1 MPSKTKTFNDLF
13 GYLANKQV
21 NVKRTAKNERW
32 IVGSDTVANWTD
44 TYEIIMPARASVE
57 HNLLMAG
64 KFAHPVITYFARVK
78 NALADKHAHAY
89 DVKQTMG
96 KPVPVNTRYSNVIS
110 GALSA
115 FEYARGAKVASQHY
129 LNDGILQA
137 SLKALAKEYKEKT
150 DLSYP
155 EDSYRHDGLASFQ
168 MDLVARLLGS
178 KPIAKS
184 SVDLSSV
191 TPLSDED
198 CEDENLRSTFTRFV
212 YELERLIDEG
222 EEPKKEPKRKGG
234 DRRTDTGPVDRD
246 RKGEPQEVDP
256 DPDVEPDKK
265 DGSNG
270 GTRVSNKGYKSIEDA
285 IERDVRQAAREFE
298 QLKDKPPA
306 EVVEEVDHEAD
317 QYQLDKILE
326 EFSRL
331 PLKVRKQRSWV
342 PAYDM
347 DGIVPPEFNEGSAF
361 KTTGYVTPDA
371 WRMSLGKTNVFD
383 SNVDDEYPEIVVLAD
398 CSSSTRDPI
407 TKNPFGFNVIA
418 EAIWS
423 LSAQLL
429 QLSPNCK
436 SYGYSG
442 RRYGV
447 DIIEGQTSG
456 KIPADI
462 KWVAQ
467 GGTPT
472 SAAMNWAIQ
481 TLDPEATV
489 VVITDGHPD
498 PSSAAFARHLRNQGN
513 KIVTVLVTPDKR
525 GRTQNLLR
533 RFGSDM
539 ACVFNPT
546 DPESIKAVSHLFAQ
560 LDA

>member
-1 MPSKTKTFNDLF
+1 MPFKTKTFNDLF
-13 GYLANKQV
+13 GYLANKHV

-64 KFAHPVITYFARVK
+64 KFAHPVLAYFRRVQ
-78 NALADKHAHAY
+78 NALVEKHASVY
-89 DVKQTMG
+89 DMKQVMG
-96 KPVPVNTRYSNVIS
+96 QPVPVNTRYSNVIS

-137 SLKALAKEYKEKT
+137 SLKTLAKEYAEKT
-150 DLSYP
+150 DLSYA
-155 EDSYRHDGLASFQ
+155 EDSYKPDGLASFQ
-168 MDLVARLLGS
+168 MDLIAKLLGV
-178 KPIAKS
+178 KPIANS

-191 TPLSDED
+191 TQLSDED
-198 CEDENLRSTFTRFV
+198 CEDENLQPTFTRFV
-212 YELERLIDEG
+212 YELEGLLELG
-222 EEPKKEPKRKGG
+222 ETKEPKKEPKRKGG
-234 DRRTDTGPVDRD
+234 NRRTDTGPVDKD
-246 RKGEPQEVDP
+246 RKGEPQEVD
-256 DPDVEPDKK
+256 VEPDKQ
-265 DGSNG
+265 DGNDD
-270 GTRVSNKGYKSIEDA
+270 GTGVSNKGDKSIEDA

-306 EVVEEVDHEAD
+306 EVVEEVDQEND
-317 QYQLDKILE
+317 QYQLNKVLE
-326 EFSRL
+326 EAELL
-331 PLKVRKQRSWV
+331 PLRVIKQRSWI

-347 DGIVPPEFNEGSAF
+347 EGVVPPEFNEGAAF

-383 SNVDDEYPEIVVLAD
+383 SNIDDEYPEIVVLVD
-398 CSSSTRDPI
+398 CSSSTRDPL

-436 SYGYSG
+436 SYGYRGSNH
-442 RRYGV
+442 GV
-447 DIIEGQTSG
+447 HIIEGQPSG
-456 KIPADI
+456 KIPTDI

-472 SAAMNWAIQ
+472 SATMNWATQ

-513 KIVTVLVTPDKR
+513 KIVTVLVTPKE
-525 GRTQNLLR
+525 GRMQSLLK

-546 DPESIKAVSHLFAQ
+546 DPESIKAVSHLFSQ